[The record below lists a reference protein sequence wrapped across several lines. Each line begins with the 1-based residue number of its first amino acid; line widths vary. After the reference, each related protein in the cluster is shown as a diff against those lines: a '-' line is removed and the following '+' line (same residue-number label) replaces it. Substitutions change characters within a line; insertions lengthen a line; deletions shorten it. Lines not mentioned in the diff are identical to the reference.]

1 MADFQNQSTDRIL
14 GLGALAL
21 LVAGCLLVLS
31 PVVTALLLAVILT
44 YSTWPLYVRLRHAVG
59 GRNNVAAGLM
69 TAAAT
74 VFLLAPFVIVAS
86 GLADNAAAL
95 MEALRG
101 VFEAG
106 LPELPSWV
114 KTLPVVGVSMDTYWR
129 SLANDDSQLI
139 EEMKNLIAPAREVLV
154 KTGGF
159 LAAGVLQLSLSV
171 LVAFFLFRDGD
182 AAAARVRDAA
192 SRVAGPDSRRLL
204 DVAGKTVN
212 SVVYGIL
219 GTALAQGVLAGIGF
233 LIAGVPGATLLG
245 LGTFFLS
252 VVPVGPP
259 LIWGAATIWLYFQG
273 SIGMAIFMG
282 LWGLLVISLVDNF
295 LKPIIISR
303 GSHLPFILVFL
314 GVLGGILTFGFI
326 GVFLGPTLLA
336 VGFHV
341 LKEWMSRAK
350 AEGVERRK
358 NPPVVNAANAVNTV
372 KQEDVNPVK
381 TP

>member
-1 MADFQNQSTDRIL
+1 MANFQNTDRML
-14 GLGALAL
+14 GLGALAVL
-21 LVAGCLLVLS
+21 MAGCLLVLF
-31 PVVTALLLAVILT
+31 PFVTALLLAVILT
-44 YSTWPLYVRLRHAVG
+44 FSTWPLYVRLRRGVG
-59 GRNNVAAGLM
+59 GRNTLAAGLM
-69 TAAAT
+69 TLAAT
-74 VFLLAPFVIVAS
+74 LFLLAPFVIVAT

-95 MEALRG
+95 MEALGG

-106 LPELPSWV
+106 LPDAPAWV
-114 KTLPVVGVSMDTYWR
+114 KTLPLVGERIDAYWS
-129 SLANDDSQLI
+129 SLVDDNSQLL

-159 LAAGVLQLSLSV
+159 LAAGVMQLALSV
-171 LVAFFLFRDGD
+171 LVAFFLYRDGD

-192 SRVAGPDSRRLL
+192 SRVAGPDARHLL

-219 GTALAQGVLAGIGF
+219 GTALAQGVLAAIGF

-259 LIWGAATIWLYFQG
+259 LIWGSATIWLYNQG
-273 SIGMAIFMG
+273 SIGMAVFMG

-303 GSHLPFILVFL
+303 SSHLPFILVFL
-314 GVLGGILTFGFI
+314 GVLGGVLTFGFI

-336 VGFHV
+336 VGYQV
-341 LKEWMSRAK
+341 LNEWMRRAQP
-350 AEGVERRK
+350 EGLERRK
-358 NPPVVNAANAVNTV
+358 NP
-372 KQEDVNPVK
+372 
-381 TP
+381 

>member
-14 GLGALAL
+14 GLGALAV
-21 LVAGCLLVLS
+21 LVAGCLLVLF

-44 YSTWPLYVRLRHAVG
+44 FSTWPMYVRLRRALG
-59 GRNNVAAGLM
+59 GRNTVAAGLM
-69 TAAAT
+69 TAGAT
-74 VFLLAPFVIVAS
+74 VFLLAPFVIVVS

-95 MEALRG
+95 MDAFRS
-101 VFEAG
+101 VFDAG
-106 LPELPSWV
+106 LPDMPTWV
-114 KTLPVVGVSMDTYWR
+114 KTLPVVGEGIDTYWR
-129 SLANDDSQLI
+129 SLVNDDSQLI
-139 EEMKNLIAPAREVLV
+139 EEMKNLIAPARELLL

-159 LAAGVLQLSLSV
+159 LVAGVLQLALSV
-171 LVAFFLFRDGD
+171 LIAFFLYRDGD
-182 AAAARVRDAA
+182 AAAAQVRGAA
-192 SRVAGPDSRRLL
+192 SRVAGPYSRHLL

-219 GTALAQGVLAGIGF
+219 GTALAQGLLAGIGF

-245 LGTFFLS
+245 LATFFFS

-259 LIWGAATIWLYFQG
+259 LIWGTATIWLYFHG
-273 SIGMAIFMG
+273 SVGMAIFMG

-314 GVLGGILTFGFI
+314 GVLGGVLTFGFI
-326 GVFLGPTLLA
+326 GIFLGPTLLA

-341 LKEWMSRAK
+341 LNEWMSSTRY
-350 AEGVERRK
+350 EGVERRK
-358 NPPVVNAANAVNTV
+358 NPWR
-372 KQEDVNPVK
+372 
-381 TP
+381 

>member
-14 GLGALAL
+14 GVGALAL
-21 LVAGCLLVLS
+21 LVAGCLLVLF
-31 PVVTALLLAVILT
+31 PVVTALLLAVILA

-59 GRNNVAAGLM
+59 GRNSVAAALM
-69 TAAAT
+69 MVAAT

-101 VFEAG
+101 VFDAG
-106 LPELPSWV
+106 LPEMPPWV
-114 KTLPVVGVSMDTYWR
+114 KTLPVVGASIDTYWR

-139 EEMKNLIAPAREVLV
+139 EEMKNLIAPAREVLL

-159 LAAGVLQLSLSV
+159 LVAGVLQLALSV

-182 AAAARVRDAA
+182 AVAARVRDAA

-259 LIWGAATIWLYFQG
+259 LIWGAATVWLYFQG
-273 SIGMAIFMG
+273 SVGMAIFMF

-341 LKEWMSRAK
+341 LNEWMSRARPV
-350 AEGVERRK
+350 GVERRK
-358 NPPVVNAANAVNTV
+358 NPWP
-372 KQEDVNPVK
+372 
-381 TP
+381 

>member
-1 MADFQNQSTDRIL
+1 ML
-14 GLGALAL
+14 GLGALAV
-21 LVAGCLLVLS
+21 LVAGCLLVLF
-31 PVVTALLLAVILT
+31 PFVTALLLAVILT
-44 YSTWPLYVRLRHAVG
+44 FSTWPLYVRLRNAVG
-59 GRNNVAAGLM
+59 GRNTVAAALM
-69 TAAAT
+69 TLAAT
-74 VFLLAPFVIVAS
+74 LFLLAPFVIVAT
-86 GLADNAAAL
+86 GLADNAAVL
-95 MEALRG
+95 MEALRV

-106 LPELPSWV
+106 LPDAPAWV
-114 KTLPVVGVSMDTYWR
+114 KTLPLVGERLDAYWR
-129 SLANDDSQLI
+129 SLAHDDSQLI
-139 EEMKNLIAPAREVLV
+139 EEMKSLIPAREAIVKAGGYLV
-154 KTGGF
+154 
-159 LAAGVLQLSLSV
+159 AGVLQLALSV

-192 SRVAGPDSRRLL
+192 SRVAGPDARHLL

-245 LGTFFLS
+245 LVTFFLS

-259 LIWGAATIWLYFQG
+259 LIWGSAAIWLYYQG
-273 SIGMAIFMG
+273 SVGMAIFMG

-314 GVLGGILTFGFI
+314 GVLGGVLTFGFI

-336 VGFHV
+336 VGYQV
-341 LKEWMSRAK
+341 LNEWMRRAK
-350 AEGVERRK
+350 
-358 NPPVVNAANAVNTV
+358 P
-372 KQEDVNPVK
+372 QEP
-381 TP
+381 